1 MDPLQPRMEA
11 RTIGFHKGRLVRRA
25 VVYAATAALS
35 LFAMVRLSP
44 ATSYYSRTYHEWRPL
59 GEVGYAVLI
68 ACALVF
74 LAIGV
79 LGVVRVAV
87 LASRRHGIALTP
99 QGLVDNGAVARMVTE
114 WPLIASVAPC
124 TLGYRERGFSPRPVK
139 GIELQIH
146 PRLSDGSKGAP
157 YTRRIGCGLLDVD
170 TDRLVSLIQEA
181 KAAHE
186 ALQSPGALPPGSV
199 QPPPGNR
206 P

>member
-1 MDPLQPRMEA
+1 MEA

-25 VVYAATAALS
+25 LIYAATAALS

-79 LGVVRVAV
+79 LGLVRVAM
-87 LASRRHGIALTP
+87 LALRRHGIAITP
-99 QGLVDNGAVARMVTE
+99 QGLVDNGAVARKVTE

-139 GIELQIH
+139 GIELQVY
-146 PRLSDGSKGAP
+146 PLRPDGSKGEP
-157 YTRRIGCGLLDVD
+157 YARRIGCGLLDVD

-186 ALQSPGALPPGSV
+186 ALQPVS
-199 QPPPGNR
+199 QPQPGNR